1 MLTMCQYIERQNVE
15 RFIKCLSTETD
26 PAKRTILLI
35 LLSEERG
42 NHVQTILDQAKLL
55 KCLPRVPSRT
65 RSQSIRL
72 YSRSSLTQVRLYSA
86 LLVTVE
92 KCNESFD
99 SVCRIRDHLDCF
111 GVLITSYIDRLASPK
126 SGASRC
132 WQCFFWPRRFMDN
145 RCFGDGWI
153 AQNLQGEAE
162 QLRSR
167 AHR

>member
-1 MLTMCQYIERQNVE
+1 MLASGAQ
-15 RFIKCLSTETD
+15 
-26 PAKRTILLI
+26 P
-35 LLSEERG
+35 
-42 NHVQTILDQAKLL
+42 H
-55 KCLPRVPSRT
+55 P
-65 RSQSIRL
+65 QSIYQAIL
-72 YSRSSLTQVRLYSA
+72 AQQFTQVRLCSA

-153 AQNLQGEAE
+153 AQKPSG
-162 QLRSR
+162 
-167 AHR
+167 